1 MDQKISQLLQDLSEA
16 AANAADSVSAA
27 VQSARDAVSEKYD
40 TVKLNLERS
49 RLEDQQ
55 EDIFSDI
62 GRMLFLMHTGKV
74 TDTVVTDEG
83 DKTPQQ
89 VIDALLVNAEQVQQQ
104 IDAVEEKLGVE
115 LEKEEAVPPAD
126 GAPCPSCGHLC
137 SPDDVFCAACGG
149 RLKAAAPEE
158 APAEEAPAPQAGE
171 DQA

>member
-40 TVKLNLERS
+40 TVKLNLELS

-74 TDTVVTDEG
+74 QDNVVTDEG

-89 VIDALLVNAEQVQQQ
+89 VIDALLVNAEQMQQQ

-115 LEKEEAVPPAD
+115 LEQEEAAQPAD
-126 GAPCPSCGHLC
+126 GTPCPSCGHVC
-137 SPDDVFCAACGG
+137 RPDDVFCAACGG
-149 RLKAAAPEE
+149 RLKAAAPE
-158 APAEEAPAPQAGE
+158 AAPAPEAGE
-171 DQA
+171 EQA

>member
-27 VQSARDAVSEKYD
+27 VQSAREAVSEKYD
-40 TVKLNLERS
+40 TVKLNLELN

-74 TDTVVTDEG
+74 QDNVVTDEG

-89 VIDALLVNAEQVQQQ
+89 VIDALLVNAEQMQQQ

-115 LEKEEAVPPAD
+115 LEQEEAAQPAD
-126 GAPCPSCGHLC
+126 GTPCPSCGHVC
-137 SPDDVFCAACGG
+137 RPDDVFCAACGG
-149 RLKAAAPEE
+149 RLKPAAPE
-158 APAEEAPAPQAGE
+158 AAPAPEAGE
-171 DQA
+171 EQA

>member
-27 VQSARDAVSEKYD
+27 VQSAREAVSEKYD
-40 TVKLNLERS
+40 TVKLNLELN

-74 TDTVVTDEG
+74 QDNVVTDEG

-89 VIDALLVNAEQVQQQ
+89 VIDALLVNAEQMQQQ

-115 LEKEEAVPPAD
+115 LEQEEAVQPAD
-126 GAPCPSCGHLC
+126 GTPCPSCGHVC
-137 SPDDVFCAACGG
+137 RPDDVFCAACGG
-149 RLKAAAPEE
+149 RLKPAAPET
-158 APAEEAPAPQAGE
+158 APAPEAGE
-171 DQA
+171 EQA

>member
-1 MDQKISQLLQDLSEA
+1 MDQKISQLLQDLGEA

-40 TVKLNLERS
+40 SVKLSLERS

-74 TDTVVTDEG
+74 TDTVATDDG

-115 LEKEEAVPPAD
+115 LEKEDTVQPAD
-126 GAPCPSCGHLC
+126 GTPCPSCGHVC
-137 SPDDVFCAACGG
+137 RPDDVFCAACGG
-149 RLKAAAPEE
+149 RLQAAAPTEAPVEE
-158 APAEEAPAPQAGE
+158 APAAEAGE
-171 DQA
+171 GQA